1 MYPPV
6 FLLLGLVSFIPI
18 LTCLR
23 KIFRFLPDL
32 YCFLKHGSDSR
43 NDGVERFLVS
53 LSQSGE
59 RRLLLSS
66 TVHISVTDNTDLLY
80 ITDFSLPLMR
90 SLPTKLAKESV
101 PLILHTLDQLILT
114 HQHMP
119 QQPCPLLSEG
129 HGAHH
134 GDDSHG
140 DHQDGHED
148 DHKDKHENDHKD
160 DHEDDKSL
168 HDIHKRS
175 YNEEKSESQ
184 IVKDFQ
190 TGTLSYYTLGRQ
202 YPDSFADEGI
212 TKPHRHHTIFCLGL
226 RQIGVRTGEEF
237 VEKDQVI
244 KRRRLL
250 PPTRYHKT
258 IVIWL
263 SEVEQIRR
271 LLRMFA
277 ETITLCYQYID
288 VGIYDAND
296 G

>member
-1 MYPPV
+1 ME
-6 FLLLGLVSFIPI
+6 
-18 LTCLR
+18 
-23 KIFRFLPDL
+23 K
-32 YCFLKHGSDSR
+32 
-43 NDGVERFLVS
+43 FLVS
-53 LSQSGE
+53 LYQSGE
-59 RRLLLSS
+59 RREEAGCS
-66 TVHISVTDNTDLLY
+66 TALISVIDNTDLLY

-90 SLPTKLAKESV
+90 SLPVKLARENV
-101 PLILHTLDQLILT
+101 PLTLHTLDQLILT

-140 DHQDGHED
+140 
-148 DHKDKHENDHKD
+148 N
-160 DHEDDKSL
+160 HEDDKEDEDEDEIEHSA

-175 YNEEKSESQ
+175 CNEEKSQ

-190 TGTLSYYTLGRQ
+190 TETLSYCTLGRQ
-202 YPDSFADEGI
+202 YPESFAEQGI
-212 TKPHRHHTIFCLGL
+212 TDLTAITKILSLQNNMLGL
-226 RQIGVRTGEEF
+226 RQIGERTGEEF
-237 VEKDQVI
+237 IERDQII
-244 KRRRLL
+244 KRRKLL
-250 PPTRYHKT
+250 PPSRYHKT

-263 SEVEQIRR
+263 TEVQQIRK

-277 ETITLCYQYID
+277 ETVTFCYQYID

>member
-1 MYPPV
+1 MHPPV
-6 FLLLGLVSFIPI
+6 LLLLGLVSFIPI

-43 NDGVERFLVS
+43 NEGVERFLVS
-53 LSQSGE
+53 LSQS
-59 RRLLLSS
+59 
-66 TVHISVTDNTDLLY
+66 DNTDLLY

-101 PLILHTLDQLILT
+101 PLILHTMDQLILT

-129 HGAHH
+129 HHH

-140 DHQDGHED
+140 DHEDGHED
-148 DHKDKHENDHKD
+148 DHKD
-160 DHEDDKSL
+160 DHEDDNSL

-190 TGTLSYYTLGRQ
+190 TETLSYYTLGRQ

-212 TKPHRHHTIFCLGL
+212 TNLT
-226 RQIGVRTGEEF
+226 
-237 VEKDQVI
+237 VI
-244 KRRRLL
+244 T
-250 PPTRYHKT
+250 PSS
-258 IVIWL
+258 V
-263 SEVEQIRR
+263 Q
-271 LLRMFA
+271 
-277 ETITLCYQYID
+277 D
-288 VGIYDAND
+288 
-296 G
+296 